1 MKKINIAFTLFLA
14 AVMVFT
20 ACQPDEHELG
30 PIPDKSQIQFE
41 VTQDLVNDPG
51 GNTVILKNN
60 TQGTI
65 SMWDYGTGT
74 SIKPVDT
81 IHFAFKGNYV
91 IKFSAA
97 TAGGIVEM
105 DPKTVT
111 VTGDNLNYVNDPL
124 WTNLTGGVGNEKT
137 WMLDYGKH
145 GKFAGPLSYYDPLTT
160 WKEIADGTAKL
171 GWAPDWAG
179 NTWIIPEADKAS
191 TMTFSL
197 KGGPFLTNHK
207 VTEGVNESG
216 TYFLDVNAKTITTTN
231 ATILRSASFIA
242 NASNWNN
249 NLVVLSL
256 TEDQFQVGVRRTN
269 SEGDYLY
276 VWNFISKEYADNYVP
291 EDQPDPNF
299 DFGDQGDLL
308 AVTTTTT
315 KTWKFD
321 TEVPYNWFDL
331 NGAPLNAW
339 TKRADIIATGW
350 APYGD
355 ADVAGIDNASISF
368 SQDGT
373 VVVTQDDGT
382 SASGTYAIDETTNII
397 TFKDITPS
405 ITIADWVAATTTAD
419 NQWKIVKVEKTS
431 GVVSGIWFGKR
442 DPVKS
447 EYMGFHFVLR

>member
-1 MKKINIAFTLFLA
+1 MKNIKKIFSLLLASVFLL
-14 AVMVFT
+14 T
-20 ACQPDEHELG
+20 ACVDDDQELG
-30 PIPDKSQIQFE
+30 AIPDKSQIQYE

-51 GNTVILKNN
+51 GNTIILKNN
-60 TQGTI
+60 TPGTI
-65 SMWDYGTGT
+65 SMWDYGTGRST
-74 SIKPVDT
+74 RQIDT
-81 IHFAFKGNYV
+81 VHFAFKGDYV
-91 IKFSAA
+91 IKFSAV
-97 TAGGIVEM
+97 TAGGIVEL
-105 DPKTVT
+105 DAKTVK
-111 VTGDNLNYVNDPL
+111 VTADNLNYVNDEL

-137 WMLDYGKH
+137 WILDYGNH
-145 GKFAGPLSYYDPLTT
+145 GKFAGPLSYYEPLTT

-197 KGGPFLTNHK
+197 KGGPFMKTHK
-207 VTEGVNESG
+207 VTEGKDESG
-216 TYFLDVNAKTITTTN
+216 TFFLDVNAKTLTTTD

-242 NASNWNN
+242 NATNWNS

-308 AVTTTTT
+308 SVTPT
-315 KTWKFD
+315 KTWKLD
-321 TEVPYNWFDL
+321 LEVPYNWFDL
-331 NGAPLNAW
+331 NGDSLNAW
-339 TKRADIIATGW
+339 KTRADIIATGW
-350 APYGD
+350 APYGN
-355 ADVAGIDNASISF
+355 ADVTNIDNASISF
-368 SQDGT
+368 SQDGA
-373 VVVTQDDGT
+373 VVVRQDDGT
-382 SASGTYAIDETTNII
+382 TASGTYSIDEKTNMI
-397 TFKDITPS
+397 TFKGIIPS
-405 ITIADWVAATTTAD
+405 ITIADWVVATTTDD
-419 NQWKIVKVEKTS
+419 NQWKIVKVEKTN